1 VCGHLKFSVIPI
13 TIKNGIFFATN
24 TVKNFF
30 QTLKIIINSSFD
42 KYIENLG
49 SRIMISWTL
58 GKRIALGIVLML
70 FLMGIVGAVGYFGL
84 NSVLGEMALYSD
96 TGKLQRHTA
105 TVKELSDKYLL
116 AVARADKTMQK
127 KAHTQSQ
134 AALKKGL
141 EAASIIKENA
151 ALNERG
157 RTHLA
162 TAEGLFKQ
170 YGQVLNA
177 YVTLEGKKG
186 SIAEPLNK
194 IQATIATL
202 IKDGSL
208 GIFEMERAAGILKG
222 QIIGYLGN
230 PSAENWEVAKGSFA
244 EMDKHT
250 NAWKEKVS
258 SSEELTGISVKI
270 FSNTKNLLEIITQ
283 HYGMVT
289 SQAKHVAAM
298 EDAKNKLYAIC
309 ADLGAISE
317 KNLEG
322 QTTFSN
328 MLILVT
334 LIIAFLIGIGYAFVS
349 IRMIVGKINKIIG
362 GIAEGAAQV
371 ATASNEVSA
380 SSQHLAEGSATQA
393 ASIEET
399 SSSLEEIS
407 SMVKQNAQHASEAK
421 GMMVE
426 VNTIVEKVSR
436 HMGDMTGAIDDIS
449 KSSYETDKIVKT
461 IDEIAFQTNLL
472 ALNAAVE
479 AARAGEAGAG
489 FAVVADEVRNLAMRA
504 AEAAK
509 NTAQLIGD
517 TISAVKNGNELTHA
531 TKEAFQENI
540 EISSKVGSLI
550 DEIAEAS
557 REQSEGV
564 DQVSQGVASMDSVTQ
579 QNAAGAE
586 ESASA
591 SEEMYAQA
599 ESMKGLV
606 NDLSTLIH
614 GQKAGLHETKP
625 VEVNR
630 PKQDNL
636 QLNSKAEEAPPE
648 VAPRKKKEV
657 RPEDIIPM
665 DDDGFENF

>member
-1 VCGHLKFSVIPI
+1 
-13 TIKNGIFFATN
+13 
-24 TVKNFF
+24 
-30 QTLKIIINSSFD
+30 
-42 KYIENLG
+42 
-49 SRIMISWTL
+49 
-58 GKRIALGIVLML
+58 LML
-70 FLMGIVGAVGYFGL
+70 FLMGIVGVAGYFGL
-84 NSVLGEMALYSD
+84 SRVTNEMAIYENTSIL
-96 TGKLQRHTA
+96 KHQTA
-105 TVKELSDKYLL
+105 AAKELSDKYLL
-116 AVARADKTMQK
+116 AVARANQALQK
-127 KAHTQSQ
+127 KAHKQTLI
-134 AALKKGL
+134 ALDKGL
-141 EAASIIKENA
+141 KNALAIQENA
-151 ALNERG
+151 ALSEEG
-157 RTHLA
+157 RTRLA
-162 TAEGLFKQ
+162 AAEGLFKQ

-177 YVTLEGKKG
+177 YVAHEAKKYDFVE
-186 SIAEPLNK
+186 ALNK
-194 IQATIATL
+194 NHTFIIAK
-202 IKDGSL
+202 IKEADFGTENL
-208 GIFEMERAAGILKG
+208 NVAANLMRGH
-222 QIIGYLGN
+222 IIAYLGN
-230 PSAENWEVAKGSFA
+230 PTPDSWKKIEHGLAEL
-244 EMDKHT
+244 DK
-250 NAWKEKVS
+250 NIKEWAEKVS
-258 SSEELTGISVKI
+258 NSEDLSKIAAQIATEAKKLSETLTLHFGLVVDQEK
-270 FSNTKNLLEIITQ
+270 Q
-283 HYGMVT
+283 VT
-289 SQAKHVAAM
+289 TM
-298 EDAKNKLYAIC
+298 EGSKNKLYAIC
-309 ADLGAISE
+309 NDLGAMSSQ
-317 KNLEG
+317 NLER
-322 QTTFSN
+322 QTAFSN
-328 MLILVT
+328 MLILAT
-334 LIIAFLIGIGYAFVS
+334 IIIAFLIGIGYAFIS

-371 ATASNEVSA
+371 AAASNEVSS
-380 SSQHLAEGSATQA
+380 SSQNLAEGSATQA

-421 GMMVE
+421 GMMAE

-599 ESMKGLV
+599 ESMKSLI
-606 NDLSTLIH
+606 NDLSAIIH
-614 GQKAGLHETKP
+614 GQNARLHKTKSVKAA
-625 VEVNR
+625 R
-630 PKQDNL
+630 PRQDTL
-636 QLNSKAEEAPPE
+636 KLAPKSEKAPPE
-648 VAPRKKKEV
+648 IASRQKKEV
-657 RPEDIIPM
+657 RPEDIIPL